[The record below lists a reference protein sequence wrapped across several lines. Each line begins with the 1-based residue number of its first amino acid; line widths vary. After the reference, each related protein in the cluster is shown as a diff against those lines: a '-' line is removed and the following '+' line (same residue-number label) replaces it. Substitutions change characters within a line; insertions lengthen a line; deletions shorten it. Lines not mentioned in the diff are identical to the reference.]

1 MGAGASALP
10 VERVW
15 GFGALQL
22 YGLGGF
28 GVKLLS
34 EPDAPI
40 EERVGGTP
48 GRGGE
53 TEVDACV
60 QSHRPGFRDSGTT
73 LFGRGGWGCD

>member
-60 QSHRPGFRDSGTT
+60 QSHRPGFRD
-73 LFGRGGWGCD
+73 FGDYFVWPGRMGV